1 MSLSGTQTDIPN
13 NANECVL
20 LKIVY
25 LSCAMK
31 TENGTFYRY
40 LYGRLTDSRSD
51 LGTAMD
57 GYGYDDTEMERGGQ
71 GKV

>member
-1 MSLSGTQTDIPN
+1 MCIMKNCIPTLPG
-13 NANECVL
+13 A
-20 LKIVY
+20 I
-25 LSCAMK
+25 K

-40 LYGRLTDSRSD
+40 LYGQLTDSRSD

>member
-1 MSLSGTQTDIPN
+1 
-13 NANECVL
+13 
-20 LKIVY
+20 
-25 LSCAMK
+25 MK

-51 LGTAMD
+51 LGMAMD

-71 GKV
+71 GKVKPCRPLVHNLLTQ

>member
-1 MSLSGTQTDIPN
+1 
-13 NANECVL
+13 
-20 LKIVY
+20 
-25 LSCAMK
+25 MK

-40 LYGRLTDSRSD
+40 VYDRLTDSRSD

-57 GYGYDDTEMERGGQ
+57 SYGYDDSEMEWGGQ

>member
-1 MSLSGTQTDIPN
+1 
-13 NANECVL
+13 
-20 LKIVY
+20 
-25 LSCAMK
+25 MK

-57 GYGYDDTEMERGGQ
+57 GYGYDDMRWSGVAKEKYSR
-71 GKV
+71 VDL

>member
-1 MSLSGTQTDIPN
+1 MCYEDRKWYILSI
-13 NANECVL
+13 
-20 LKIVY
+20 
-25 LSCAMK
+25 
-31 TENGTFYRY
+31 

>member
-1 MSLSGTQTDIPN
+1 
-13 NANECVL
+13 
-20 LKIVY
+20 
-25 LSCAMK
+25 MK

-40 LYGRLTDSRSD
+40 LYGRLTDSRLD

-71 GKV
+71 RKV